1 MLRLNMKFIR
11 IINIYVSCDMQNIYI
26 CICRIIYYTWTFPGA
41 ATMCALQSHP
51 PTQRGAS
58 GSRRTSDSQWRRLRS
73 RDCNVSNLMPRAGE
87 RRRQRAAAAGGTSA
101 SSATCALKPLAFMM
115 SVALQQSVIT
125 NGRRAARSAAP
136 WRGEKRQIG
145 GRGGAEVGADLS
157 RDQSS
162 GTQARLVHR
171 QHLPSAAS

>member
-1 MLRLNMKFIR
+1 
-11 IINIYVSCDMQNIYI
+11 MQNIYI
-26 CICRIIYYTWTFPGA
+26 CICCIIYYTWTFPGA

-51 PTQRGAS
+51 PTQCGAS

-145 GRGGAEVGADLS
+145 GRGRAEVGAHLS

-162 GTQARLVHR
+162 RTQARLVHR